1 MIFKIPC
8 GSGKKTEE
16 IYSETGSQYNKRK
29 LTFPMGK
36 VLTELLNIDYREIN
50 KWIDEHFHEFNRFQI
65 DFNRCEY
72 FRSLSEEAKFLL
84 VFCTKM
90 RFLPSR
96 VGMARVAKKD
106 NYFSDVERTVYFIK
120 NAIAEGKDNER
131 YLSFFF
137 KYHLGIH
144 QDDGLY
150 GSKKDLNILNYF
162 FPIVLDYVKKYESS
176 NSFEP
181 LYELL
186 LKAEEDRSKIID
198 LIEVVPKNTI
208 HREMIESIHNH
219 FWCAETGRYRFI
231 QSKSLDVVADL
242 FSYDENRRLQFIEII
257 YNYECGQSDKL
268 YAFNWLSEYI
278 VMCTLECYRNRFPIC
293 RCLECGKYFV
303 RTSNS
308 RRLCGD
314 PNCTSQN
321 KKRAALLRKSEFQVD
336 DANLFSAVYKAL
348 CYSKKGKET
357 ATHDVYAYVN
367 KGDDINEELS
377 RTIVTRLQTGLIQDY
392 REDNK
397 KYKEEIR
404 NDHANRDNKIAI
416 YYDWLQ
422 RVKSLYSHQYVID
435 CYRKSELA
443 NAKSNESFVLDY
455 YQIENWERIIIK
467 KYPIIQ

>member
-1 MIFKIPC
+1 MIFKIPF

-16 IYSETGSQYNKRK
+16 IYSETGYQYNKRK
-29 LTFPMGK
+29 LVFPMGS
-36 VLTELLNIDYREIN
+36 VLTELLNIDYSEIN
-50 KWIDEHFHEFNRFQI
+50 KWIDEHFHEFNHFQI

-90 RFLPSR
+90 RFIPSR
-96 VGMARVAKKD
+96 VGMARAAKID
-106 NYFSDVERTVYFIK
+106 NYFSDVERTIHFVK
-120 NAIAEGKDNER
+120 KAIEEGNDNEDF
-131 YLSFFF
+131 LSFFF

-162 FPIVLDYVKKYESS
+162 FPIVLDYVKKHESS
-176 NSFEP
+176 NSLDS

-198 LIEVVPKNTI
+198 LIKLVPQNTI
-208 HREMIESIHNH
+208 HREMIETIHNH

-231 QSKSLDVVADL
+231 QSKSLEAVADL

-278 VMCTLECYRNRFPIC
+278 GICTLECYKNRFPIC
-293 RCLECGKYFV
+293 KCLECGKYFV

-314 PNCTSQN
+314 PECTSQN
-321 KKRAALLRKSEFQVD
+321 KKKAASQRKSEFKID
-336 DANLFSAVYKAL
+336 DGNLFSAVYKAL
-348 CYSKKGKET
+348 CYSKANKTK
-357 ATHDVYAYVN
+357 ASKDDAAYVN
-367 KGDDINEELS
+367 KDDGIDFKLS
-377 RTIVTRLQTGLIQDY
+377 KQIVTQLQCGLVQDY
-392 REDNK
+392 RDENK
-397 KYKEEIR
+397 RYKEDIR
-404 NDHANRDNKIAI
+404 REVVDRDKKLAI
-416 YYDWLQ
+416 YHEWLQ
-422 RVKSLYSHQYVID
+422 KIKKLYSHQYVVE

-443 NAKSNESFVLDY
+443 DPNSNEPFAIDY
-455 YQIENWERIIIK
+455 YQIENWEKISVKKHQIIK
-467 KYPIIQ
+467 